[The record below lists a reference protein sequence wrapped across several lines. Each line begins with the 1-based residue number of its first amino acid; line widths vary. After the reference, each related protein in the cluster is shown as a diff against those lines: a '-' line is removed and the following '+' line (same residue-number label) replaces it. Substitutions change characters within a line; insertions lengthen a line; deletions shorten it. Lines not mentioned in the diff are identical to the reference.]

1 MNKKLKFSLSK
12 ITGCNLRR
20 TFRTFFSIFLL
31 FSIVSG
37 IINDILSG
45 NASADSIGGAIG
57 GLVIVFFLSGLFRSS
72 KKPNSDDGSKETM
85 EEDKDIYDE
94 ETLQEFEKYDSEEV
108 VVKEIEKN
116 MKSNNPIKDKE
127 SFLVRIFRGRV
138 DRI

>member
-1 MNKKLKFSLSK
+1 MNKKPKLSLSK
-12 ITGCNLRR
+12 VIRR
-20 TFRTFFSIFLL
+20 FFSIFLL

-45 NASADSIGGAIG
+45 TFSSDSIGGAVG
-57 GLVIVFFLSGLFRSS
+57 GLVIVFFLSGIGRRS
-72 KKPNSDDGSKETM
+72 KAPTSDDGSKETM

-94 ETLQEFEKYDSEEV
+94 ETLQEFEKFDSEEV
-108 VVKEIEKN
+108 VVKETETTN
-116 MKSNNPIKDKE
+116 KSYNPIKDKD

>member
-1 MNKKLKFSLSK
+1 MNKKPKPSFSLV
-12 ITGCNLRR
+12 IRR
-20 TFRTFFSIFLL
+20 FFSIFLL

-45 NASADSIGGAIG
+45 TFSSDSIGGAVG
-57 GLVIVFFLSGLFRSS
+57 GLVIVFFLSGIFRRS
-72 KKPNSDDGSKETM
+72 KIPNGDDGLKETM

-116 MKSNNPIKDKE
+116 NKSYNPIKDKE

>member
-1 MNKKLKFSLSK
+1 MNKKPKLSLSVV
-12 ITGCNLRR
+12 IRR
-20 TFRTFFSIFLL
+20 FFSIFLL

-45 NASADSIGGAIG
+45 TFSGDSIGGAVG
-57 GLVIVFFLSGLFRSS
+57 GLVIVFFLSGIGRRS
-72 KKPNSDDGSKETM
+72 KTPTSDDGSKETV

-108 VVKEIEKN
+108 VVKESEATNKTY
-116 MKSNNPIKDKE
+116 NPIKDKD

>member
-1 MNKKLKFSLSK
+1 MNKKPKLSLSK
-12 ITGCNLRR
+12 VIRR
-20 TFRTFFSIFLL
+20 FFSIFLL

-45 NASADSIGGAIG
+45 TFSGDSIGGAVG
-57 GLVIVFFLSGLFRSS
+57 GLVIVFFLSGIGRRS
-72 KKPNSDDGSKETM
+72 KTPTSDDGSKETV

-108 VVKEIEKN
+108 VVKESETTNKTY
-116 MKSNNPIKDKE
+116 NPIKDKD

>member
-1 MNKKLKFSLSK
+1 MNKKPKLSLFVV
-12 ITGCNLRR
+12 IRR
-20 TFRTFFSIFLL
+20 FFSIFLL

-45 NASADSIGGAIG
+45 TFSSDSIGGAVG
-57 GLVIVFFLSGLFRSS
+57 GLVIVFFLSGIGRRS
-72 KKPNSDDGSKETM
+72 KTPNSDDGSIETI

-94 ETLQEFEKYDSEEV
+94 ETLQEFEKYDAEEV
-108 VVKEIEKN
+108 VVKESKTTNKTYNAIN
-116 MKSNNPIKDKE
+116 DKD

>member
-1 MNKKLKFSLSK
+1 MNKKPKPSFSLV
-12 ITGCNLRR
+12 IRR
-20 TFRTFFSIFLL
+20 FFSIFLL

-37 IINDILSG
+37 IVNDILSG
-45 NASADSIGGAIG
+45 TFSSDSIGGAVG
-57 GLVIVFFLSGLFRSS
+57 GLVIVFFLSGIFRRS
-72 KKPNSDDGSKETM
+72 KTRNSDDGSKETM

-116 MKSNNPIKDKE
+116 NKSYNPIKDKE

>member
-1 MNKKLKFSLSK
+1 MNKKPKLSLSK
-12 ITGCNLRR
+12 VIRR
-20 TFRTFFSIFLL
+20 FFSIFLL

-45 NASADSIGGAIG
+45 TFSGDSIGGAVG
-57 GLVIVFFLSGLFRSS
+57 GLVIVFFLSGIGRRS
-72 KKPNSDDGSKETM
+72 KTPTSDDGSKETV

-94 ETLQEFEKYDSEEV
+94 ETLQEFEKFDSEEV
-108 VVKEIEKN
+108 VVKESETTNKTY
-116 MKSNNPIKDKE
+116 NPIKDKE

>member
-1 MNKKLKFSLSK
+1 MNKKPKLSLSK
-12 ITGCNLRR
+12 VIRR
-20 TFRTFFSIFLL
+20 FFSIFLL

-45 NASADSIGGAIG
+45 TFSGDSIGGAVG
-57 GLVIVFFLSGLFRSS
+57 GLVIVFFLSGIGRRS
-72 KKPNSDDGSKETM
+72 KAPTSDDGPKETM

-94 ETLQEFEKYDSEEV
+94 ETLQEFEKFDSEEV
-108 VVKEIEKN
+108 VVKETKTTN
-116 MKSNNPIKDKE
+116 KTYNPIKDKD

>member
-1 MNKKLKFSLSK
+1 MNKKPKPSFSLV
-12 ITGCNLRR
+12 IRR
-20 TFRTFFSIFLL
+20 FFSIFLL

-45 NASADSIGGAIG
+45 TFSSDSIGGAVG
-57 GLVIVFFLSGLFRSS
+57 GLVIVFFLSGIFRRS
-72 KKPNSDDGSKETM
+72 KTPNSDDGAKETM

-108 VVKEIEKN
+108 VVKKIETTN
-116 MKSNNPIKDKE
+116 KSYNPIKEKE

>member
-1 MNKKLKFSLSK
+1 MNKKPKLSLSK
-12 ITGCNLRR
+12 VIRR
-20 TFRTFFSIFLL
+20 FFSIFLL

-45 NASADSIGGAIG
+45 TFSGDSIGGAVG
-57 GLVIVFFLSGLFRSS
+57 GLVIVFFLSGIGRRS
-72 KKPNSDDGSKETM
+72 KAPTSDDGSKETM

-108 VVKEIEKN
+108 VVK
-116 MKSNNPIKDKE
+116 KSETTNKSYNPIKDKE
-127 SFLVRIFRGRV
+127 SFLVRMLRGRT

>member
-1 MNKKLKFSLSK
+1 MNKKPKLSLSK
-12 ITGCNLRR
+12 VIRR
-20 TFRTFFSIFLL
+20 FFSIFLL

-45 NASADSIGGAIG
+45 TFSGDSIGGAVG
-57 GLVIVFFLSGLFRSS
+57 GLVIVFFLSGIGRRS
-72 KKPNSDDGSKETM
+72 KTPTSDDGSKETV

-94 ETLQEFEKYDSEEV
+94 ETLQEFEKFDSEEV
-108 VVKEIEKN
+108 VVKESETTNKTY
-116 MKSNNPIKDKE
+116 NPIKDKD

>member
-1 MNKKLKFSLSK
+1 MNKKPKLSLSTV
-12 ITGCNLRR
+12 IRR
-20 TFRTFFSIFLL
+20 FFSIFLL

-45 NASADSIGGAIG
+45 TFSGDSIGGAVG
-57 GLVIVFFLSGLFRSS
+57 GLVIVFFLSGIGRRS
-72 KKPNSDDGSKETM
+72 KAPTSDDDPKETT

-94 ETLQEFEKYDSEEV
+94 ETLQEFEKFDSEEV
-108 VVKEIEKN
+108 VVKESKTTN
-116 MKSNNPIKDKE
+116 KSYNPIKDKD

>member
-1 MNKKLKFSLSK
+1 MNKKRKLSLSVV
-12 ITGCNLRR
+12 IRR
-20 TFRTFFSIFLL
+20 FFSIFLL

-45 NASADSIGGAIG
+45 TFSGDSIGGAVG
-57 GLVIVFFLSGLFRSS
+57 GLVIVFFLSGIGRRS
-72 KKPNSDDGSKETM
+72 KTPTSDDGPKETM

-94 ETLQEFEKYDSEEV
+94 ETLQEFEKYDAEEV
-108 VVKEIEKN
+108 VVKESKTTN
-116 MKSNNPIKDKE
+116 KTYNPIKDKD

>member
-1 MNKKLKFSLSK
+1 MNKKPKLSLSK
-12 ITGCNLRR
+12 VIRR
-20 TFRTFFSIFLL
+20 FFSIFLL

-45 NASADSIGGAIG
+45 TFSGDSIGGAVG
-57 GLVIVFFLSGLFRSS
+57 GLVIVFFLSGIGRRS
-72 KKPNSDDGSKETM
+72 KTPTSDDGSKETV

-108 VVKEIEKN
+108 VVKESETTN
-116 MKSNNPIKDKE
+116 KSYNPIKDKD

>member
-1 MNKKLKFSLSK
+1 MNKKPKPSFSLV
-12 ITGCNLRR
+12 IRR
-20 TFRTFFSIFLL
+20 FFSIFLL

-45 NASADSIGGAIG
+45 TFSSDSIGGAVG
-57 GLVIVFFLSGLFRSS
+57 GLVIVFFLSGIFRRS
-72 KKPNSDDGSKETM
+72 KTPNSDDGAKETM

-116 MKSNNPIKDKE
+116 NKSYNPIKDKE
-127 SFLVRIFRGRV
+127 SFLIRIFRGRV